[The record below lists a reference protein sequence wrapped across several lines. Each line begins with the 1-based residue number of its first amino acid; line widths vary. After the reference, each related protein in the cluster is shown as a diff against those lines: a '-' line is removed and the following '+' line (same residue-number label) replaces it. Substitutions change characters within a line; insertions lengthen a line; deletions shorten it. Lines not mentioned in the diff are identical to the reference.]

1 MYSALS
7 AQHYTDAGIFEQEQK
22 KIFSSLWIFAGLA
35 NLLNQHDA
43 FLTRTIAGIPIVIQN
58 FSGKIKAFENQCL
71 HRQAPLQQDN
81 YGKRPLACRYH
92 GWSYEDSGHI
102 RNIPHQQ
109 ALYQFSPE
117 AQHTLCL
124 REFAL
129 EIIGNLIF
137 INVDKDPMPIHQQF
151 TDVFRDKLAEV
162 STHFS
167 DQMIHSDI
175 PTAYNW
181 KLNFENVLDYNHV
194 AFVHPR
200 SFKPLLSTEVIP
212 VAAEV
217 LPPIDATTLS
227 SLSFAT
233 ESSIKIDSQPWHIQ
247 VDRYNDSDTYYNF
260 FIYPNVNFISLGG
273 LVFLIQ
279 QYEPVSPARTN
290 VIFSLMT
297 AREKQRIP
305 AIPAI
310 LWGHL
315 KGEKRV
321 LDEDI
326 VLLEALQKSLHSG
339 SQRAYHGA
347 YETQLQRVAEVYS
360 RLMDIPA

>member
-1 MYSALS
+1 MYSKLS
-7 AQHYTDAGIFEQEQK
+7 AKHYTDAGIFAQEQK
-22 KIFSSLWIFAGLA
+22 KIFSRLWIFAGLA
-35 NLLNQHDA
+35 NLLNQPDA
-43 FLTRTIAGIPIVIQN
+43 FLTRTIADIPIVIQN
-58 FSGKIKAFENQCL
+58 FSGNIKAFENQCL
-71 HRQAPLQQDN
+71 HRQAPLQQEA

-92 GWSYEDSGHI
+92 GWSYDGTGHI
-102 RNIPHQQ
+102 KNIPHQQ

-117 AQHTLCL
+117 AQDKLCL
-124 REFAL
+124 REFSL

-137 INVDKDPMPIHQQF
+137 INLDPNPIDIEEQF
-151 TDVFRDKLAEV
+151 TETFRDQLATV
-162 STHFS
+162 SAHFS
-167 DQMIHSDI
+167 DQVIHSDI
-175 PTAYNW
+175 PAAYNW

-200 SFKPLLSTEVIP
+200 TFRPLLSTEVVP
-212 VAAEV
+212 VSGEV
-217 LPPIDATTLS
+217 IPPINDTTLS

-233 ESSIKIDSQPWHIQ
+233 ESSIKIEAQTWHTQ
-247 VDRYNDSDTYYNF
+247 VDRYKDTDSYYNF

-279 QYEPVSPARTN
+279 QYDPVSPGKTN

-297 AREKQRIP
+297 ASEKKKIP
-305 AIPAI
+305 AMPAI

-326 VLLEALQKSLHSG
+326 VLLEALQKNLYVD

-347 YETQLQRVAEVYS
+347 YETQLQRFAEVYS
-360 RLMDIPA
+360 RMLEAES

>member
-1 MYSALS
+1 MYSVLS
-7 AQHYTDAGIFEQEQK
+7 AQHYTDADIFAEEQR
-22 KIFSSLWIFAGLA
+22 KIFSTLWIFAGCA
-35 NLLNQHDA
+35 NLINQPDA
-43 FLTRTIAGIPIVIQN
+43 FLTRTIADVPIVIQN
-58 FSGKIKAFENQCL
+58 FAGNIKAFENQCL
-71 HRQAPLQQDN
+71 HRQAPLQQET
-81 YGKRPLACRYH
+81 YGRRPLACRYH
-92 GWSYEDSGHI
+92 GWSYDDIGHI
-102 RNIPHQQ
+102 KNIPHQA
-109 ALYQFSPE
+109 ALYQFNPD
-117 AQHTLCL
+117 AQHRLCL

-137 INVDKDPMPIHQQF
+137 INLNQNPMPIAQQF
-151 TDVFRDKLAEV
+151 TDAFREQLAEV
-162 STHFS
+162 SAHFS

-175 PTAYNW
+175 SAAYNW

-200 SFKPLLSTEVIP
+200 SFKPLLSSAVTSVATEVT
-212 VAAEV
+212 
-217 LPPIDATTLS
+217 PPISDTSLS
-227 SLSFAT
+227 TLSFAT
-233 ESSIKIDSQPWHIQ
+233 ESAIKIESQPWHTL
-247 VDRYNDSDTYYNF
+247 VERYKDSDSYYNF

-279 QYEPVSPARTN
+279 QYEPISPGKTN

-297 AREKQRIP
+297 AHEKQKIS
-305 AIPAI
+305 AMPAI

-326 VLLEALQKSLHSG
+326 VLLEALQKSLHAG

-347 YETQLQRVAEVYS
+347 YESQLQRVAEIYS
-360 RLMDIPA
+360 RIMDTPT